1 MIADALIDNVAA
13 EVAERGANEQTVM
26 ALRAQWPDVH
36 FTYCMDD
43 DVVGNEPVRRMHGF
57 NLYLVDAHEH
67 CLTLTDNKGMATG
80 LVVAEKLE
88 GEDDGP

>member
-1 MIADALIDNVAA
+1 MIADALIDDVAD
-13 EVAERGANEQTVM
+13 EVTERGVSEETVM
-26 ALRAQWPDVH
+26 ALRAKWPDVH

-43 DVVGNEPVRRMHGF
+43 DVVGGEPVRRVQAF

-67 CLTLTDNKGMATG
+67 CLTITDNREMATG
-80 LVVAEKLE
+80 LVIAEKLE